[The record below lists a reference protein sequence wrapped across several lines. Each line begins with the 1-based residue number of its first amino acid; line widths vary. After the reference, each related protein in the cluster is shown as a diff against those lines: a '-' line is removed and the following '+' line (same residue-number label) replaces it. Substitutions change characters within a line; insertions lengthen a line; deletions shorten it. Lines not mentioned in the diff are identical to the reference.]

1 LVHFQRATLAFI
13 ISNMSAHR
21 ACYAR
26 RWAMSGWSAGKAAWS
41 KGHLMNNSKTAVNS
55 RMSDALEICN
65 SLDQAAQSLSL
76 REEERWP
83 AWMRYFLGALEQQ
96 ATSPAAYQEFLE
108 CLRADIANRLRRES
122 W

>member
-1 LVHFQRATLAFI
+1 
-13 ISNMSAHR
+13 MSH
-21 ACYAR
+21 C
-26 RWAMSGWSAGKAAWS
+26 KA
-41 KGHLMNNSKTAVNS
+41 AVNS

-96 ATSPAAYQEFLE
+96 ATSPAAYQDFLE
-108 CLRADIANRLRRES
+108 CLRSDITVCLKQGR

>member
-1 LVHFQRATLAFI
+1 M
-13 ISNMSAHR
+13 SN
-21 ACYAR
+21 C
-26 RWAMSGWSAGKAAWS
+26 KA
-41 KGHLMNNSKTAVNS
+41 AVNS

-96 ATSPAAYQEFLE
+96 STSSAAYHDFLE
-108 CLRADIANRLRRES
+108 CLRSDIAARLTRGC

>member
-1 LVHFQRATLAFI
+1 
-13 ISNMSAHR
+13 
-21 ACYAR
+21 
-26 RWAMSGWSAGKAAWS
+26 
-41 KGHLMNNSKTAVNS
+41 MNNSKIAVNS

-76 REEERWP
+76 REEARWA

-96 ATSPAAYQEFLE
+96 ATSPVAYHDFLE
-108 CLRADIANRLRRES
+108 CLRTDITARLKRGC